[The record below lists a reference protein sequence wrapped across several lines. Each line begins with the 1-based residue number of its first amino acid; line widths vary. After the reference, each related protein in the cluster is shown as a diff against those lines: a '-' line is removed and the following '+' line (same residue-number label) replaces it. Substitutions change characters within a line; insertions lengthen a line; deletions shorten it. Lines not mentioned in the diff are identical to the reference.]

1 MVGMVYYIQGMVK
14 YFPYEVKTTTIA
26 PWNESLFK
34 VDKRSKRLDEERRGV
49 FHTFFMKC
57 MFFLQERTSRYSSW
71 SWIHVLTSEVNKQER
86 LEQNIEVDG
95 IP

>member
-1 MVGMVYYIQGMVK
+1 MK

-57 MFFLQERTSRYSSW
+57 MFFCKKGRPDIPPGVGFMSSQ
-71 SWIHVLTSEVNKQER
+71 VK
-86 LEQNIEVDG
+86 
-95 IP
+95 